1 MQSTKKARRSGPA
14 PKGLQRRLSLSQ
26 GVDMMS
32 NHSLPVIEDH
42 KGDLI
47 EANSTVG
54 NRLALPFEPGNG
66 IGFRHLPVYD
76 PSEKP
81 LLVRRPGD
89 NPRED
94 DVAVIC

>member
-1 MQSTKKARRSGPA
+1 MQSTKKACRSGPA

-26 GVDMMS
+26 GVDMMP

-54 NRLALPFEPGNG
+54 NRLALLFEPGNG
-66 IGFRHLPVYD
+66 IGFRRLPVYD
-76 PSEKP
+76 PSGKP
-81 LLVRRPGD
+81 LLVQLSGD
-89 NPRED
+89 NPCEN